1 MKSALVAD
9 IQRTSINDG
18 PGIRTTVFFKGCPL
32 SCKWCHNPECIST
45 KPEIMFYPEKCIH
58 CGKCKEGCYTG
69 ARVLCG
75 KSMTTAEVL
84 DQIMLD
90 YDYYGED
97 GGVTFSGGEP
107 MMQDDF
113 LKEIIPMCKEKGVH
127 TAIETSLIIYD
138 EEIFKSLDIIM
149 ADLKIWDSATHKEY
163 TGVANEKIKEH
174 FIMLDKLGVPI
185 IARTPYIPEV
195 NQEFDK
201 ISEFLKELKNV
212 IKYEI
217 LPYHPL
223 GVSKQKALGKKET
236 RFTVPSKKQMEEVL
250 KYAYIR

>member
-1 MKSALVAD
+1 
-9 IQRTSINDG
+9 
-18 PGIRTTVFFKGCPL
+18 
-32 SCKWCHNPECIST
+32 
-45 KPEIMFYPEKCIH
+45 
-58 CGKCKEGCYTG
+58 
-69 ARVLCG
+69 
-75 KSMTTAEVL
+75 
-84 DQIMLD
+84 
-90 YDYYGED
+90 
-97 GGVTFSGGEP
+97 
-107 MMQDDF
+107 
-113 LKEIIPMCKEKGVH
+113 MCKEKGVH

-163 TGVANEKIKEH
+163 TGVANEKKKEH

>member
-9 IQRTSINDG
+9 IQRTSVHDG

-45 KPEIMFYPEKCIH
+45 EPEMMFYPEKCIH
-58 CGKCKEGCYTG
+58 CGKCAQGCYSG

-75 KSMTTAEVL
+75 KKMTTGEVL

-90 YDYYGED
+90 FDYYKEE

-107 MMQDDF
+107 MLQADF

-138 EEIFKSLDIIM
+138 EEILKNLDIIM
-149 ADLKIWDSATHKEY
+149 ADLKIWDSDIHKEY
-163 TGVANEKIKEH
+163 TGVPNEKIKEN
-174 FIMLDKLGVPI
+174 FIKTDKLGVPI

-195 NQEFDK
+195 SQDFAK
-201 ISEFLKELKNV
+201 ISEFLKGLKNV
-212 IKYEI
+212 VRYEI

-223 GVSKQKALGKKET
+223 GVAKQRALGREEVI
-236 RFTVPSKKQMEEVL
+236 FTVPSKKQMEEVN